1 MHRANVLFGEL
12 PMSATDSSLLP
23 LGGEERALA
32 ALRLSA
38 GGLSQ
43 SAVFIF
49 VGLVAAYARFTL
61 SGCTARVFLG
71 IRRDSSFNGNLP
83 EIWTRFSP
91 SRGGG
96 SSHWVVVCIVDN
108 FTVLTVSPSLGC
120 FPTAADG
127 KSSTQGRRCPQ
138 HCRPHLCASP
148 YTLRSHRW

>member
-1 MHRANVLFGEL
+1 
-12 PMSATDSSLLP
+12 MSATDSSLSP
-23 LGGEERALA
+23 LGGKASVPKVLA
-32 ALRLSA
+32 APHLSD
-38 GGLSQ
+38 GGTSQ
-43 SAVFIF
+43 SAVSII
-49 VGLVAAYARFTL
+49 VGFVAAYARFTL

-96 SSHWVVVCIVDN
+96 SSHWVVVCIVYN

-127 KSSTQGRRCPQ
+127 KSSG
-138 HCRPHLCASP
+138 SP
-148 YTLRSHRW
+148 GAPSSQAVP